1 MFIKIFDLVKFNPH
15 NNLIIQKLLTF
26 YKNVAVWIFI
36 MVMGLCNCPSYFSFT
51 MMRFFKNKLFW
62 KSMIHI
68 SMRVTTNYSS
78 KKSLFQSLGYP
89 SLRPQPEGSKI
100 IRVPDGPYG
109 APNLM
114 LNGYD
119 TEWSIF
125 CQPFQLTVILTQK
138 NSHSV
143 CINLP
148 PELNQLRLDHV
159 VPTLK
164 VELTQD

>member
-125 CQPFQLTVILTQK
+125 CQPFQFWPKELSFCLYQPPTWVEST
-138 NSHSV
+138 
-143 CINLP
+143 LP
-148 PELNQLRLDHV
+148 WPRCPNTKSRIDPGLS
-159 VPTLK
+159 
-164 VELTQD
+164 